1 MTQSQTITTPNWND
15 ATVFGDLGSPEASA
29 VLAQTVIVLCGNS
42 KHQETG
48 TWGPWPATVKR
59 LIDRYLSRHKESLSK
74 DGKAIVFADSIE
86 PANGERKTV
95 GENVIVLRDRKRD
108 SITSVAFAGYD
119 IDGGESLDDALDRLQ
134 ELGIFSIVY
143 TTFSHGKQKSE
154 ILRSAVNGE
163 WTPDGVIAKA
173 HDIGLVKPHIIELDG
188 GTKDDKPFAVVG
200 HEPIDKFRILF
211 PLETPFQLNPGNRT
225 KHKKL
230 CDEWRGRLLGF
241 AKERLGIKI
250 DETGCDVNRLLYTPR
265 HPAKCD
271 DWFTGI
277 IAGRALKIDEMPL
290 CESDRPRQG
299 QSRSINGGKT
309 FTGSPDAVRPVLSDG
324 FDLKRW
330 VMQFGDRFLATDFID
345 ELGWE
350 FRRGGAGD
358 DDAVIECPNDAAHSN
373 AGDQHDQA
381 CWVKIGDGD
390 GKFVIKCQHHSCNG
404 LGKLEMLVAL
414 EQAIDLPDGIEHM
427 SELICLDENYADA
440 PDGEPQAPVRAHF
453 LNEASCDAAVFDDG
467 EPHAPVRAHFLNEAP
482 CDAAVIDDGE
492 PTPESIEAACEEALK
507 KTSYSIE
514 DGQVCFSMKIGK
526 DWVDLPMCAPFE
538 VVGRTYSE
546 SNDGYGIVIRF
557 AADQNSRPVREV
569 TVSRAELVA
578 NGGKVIAYLADKGFW
593 VTADKTAK
601 ENLAVLLSE
610 IKIDRDIVTYSR
622 PGWHDGVFVSPTGEV
637 FSNGDGHIARLSEK
651 AKLTNPTPAGT
662 LDGWKRATSAALNCP
677 NGDFLCIG
685 LLSGFAGCILDLMGE
700 VTSLILNFAGNTSRG
715 KTTAQREGASVWANP
730 GRGGLLVKFN
740 TTDNAIEGI
749 AQRASGTLLALDE
762 GGQSGMDGG
771 RYEKAIYNLAEGS
784 GKIRMT
790 SSADMRDVRSW
801 TTCISISE
809 EIGFADKVKRDGRK
823 AAAGAVA
830 RCWEIDVDDAVT
842 LDLETIRAI
851 DEVKMNYG
859 HAGPVFV
866 RYLLDSGIA
875 ADVDGLRV
883 RVKAA
888 ERELSPNL
896 DAPQRRRVAGA
907 AAVLQVAGELAQEA
921 GLIPSEYMVEAAVR
935 RVFER
940 SAQRMAQDMDPIETA
955 LATFVDTVVSRLGVD
970 IHHIDIAESDAERLN
985 KAIVGWFG
993 YRDSSD
999 RIVSNS
1005 KDMQHR
1011 DRVYIFPQEQLG
1023 KLAGGNVSS
1032 RNLAKVL
1039 KDRGYLIPANKKNSV
1054 WPGAPGNRKIKNYR
1068 VSGSFFHS
1076 EQEDEGGAGE

>member
-15 ATVFGDLGSPEASA
+15 ATVFGDLGSPEAIS
-29 VLAQTVIVLCGNS
+29 VLSQTVNVLCGNS
-42 KHQETG
+42 KRQKSG
-48 TWGPWPATVKR
+48 SWAPWPATVKR
-59 LIDRYLSRHKESLSK
+59 LIDRYLSRHKVASFK
-74 DGKAIVFADSIE
+74 DGQAIVFADSVE
-86 PANGERKTV
+86 PANGEKKAV
-95 GENVIVLRDRKRD
+95 GDNVIVLRDRKRE
-108 SITSVAFAGYD
+108 SITSVAFACYD
-119 IDGGESLDDALDRLQ
+119 IDGGESLDDVLDRLQ

-143 TTFSHGKQKSE
+143 TTFSDGKRKTE
-154 ILRSAVNGE
+154 ILHSAVDGKL
-163 WTPDGVIAKA
+163 TPAGVIAKA

-211 PLETPFQLNPGNRT
+211 PLETPFQLNPDNRAE
-225 KHKKL
+225 HNRL
-230 CDEWRGRLLGF
+230 CDEWKARLLGF
-241 AKERLGIKI
+241 AKERLGIDI
-250 DETGCDVNRLLYTPR
+250 DETGCDVNRLFYTPR
-265 HPAKCD
+265 HPVKCD

-277 IAGRALKIDEMPL
+277 IAGRALKIDEMPM
-290 CESDRPRQG
+290 CESYSPRQG
-299 QSRSINGGKT
+299 EARSINRGKT
-309 FTGSPDAVRPVLSDG
+309 FAGNPDAVRPVLSDG

-330 VMQFGDRFLATDFID
+330 VMKFGDRFLVTDFID
-345 ELGWE
+345 ALGWD
-350 FRRGGAGD
+350 FHRGGAGD
-358 DDAVIECPNDAAHSN
+358 EEGVIECPNDAAHSN
-373 AGDQHDQA
+373 AGDRDDQA
-381 CWVKIGDGD
+381 CWVKAADGID
-390 GKFVIKCQHHSCNG
+390 KFVISCRHDSCDG
-404 LGKLEMLVAL
+404 LGKLEMLAML
-414 EQAIDLPDGIEHM
+414 EPLVTLPDDIEHM
-427 SELICLDENYADA
+427 SELICLDQLYIDA
-440 PDGEPQAPVRAHF
+440 PDGEPHSPVRA
-453 LNEASCDAAVFDDG
+453 D
-467 EPHAPVRAHFLNEAP
+467 FLNEAP
-482 CDAAVIDDGE
+482 CDAVVPYNGE
-492 PTPESIEAACEEALK
+492 PTPESIEAACKETLK
-507 KTSYSIE
+507 KTSYSME
-514 DGQVCFSMKIGK
+514 DGQVCFSKKIGK

-569 TVSRAELVA
+569 TVSRGELVA
-578 NGGKVIAYLADKGFW
+578 DAGKVIAYLADRGFW
-593 VTADKTAK
+593 VIADRTAK
-601 ENLAVLLSE
+601 TKLAVLLSE

-637 FSNGDGHIARLSEK
+637 FSNGDGQSARLSEK
-651 AKLTNPTPAGT
+651 SKLTNPTPAGT
-662 LDGWKRATSAALNCP
+662 LDGWKRATSAALACP
-677 NGDFLCIG
+677 NGDFLCMG

-700 VTSLILNFAGNTSRG
+700 TTSLILNFAGNTSRG

-730 GRGGLLVKFN
+730 ERGGLLVKFN

-784 GKIRMT
+784 GKSRMT

-866 RYLLDSGIA
+866 RHLLDRGIT
-875 ADVDGLRV
+875 ADVDGLRA

-888 ERELSPNL
+888 EREFSPSG
-896 DAPQRRRVAGA
+896 DAPQRRRVASA
-907 AAVLQVAGELAQEA
+907 AAILQVAGELAQDA
-921 GLIPSEYMVEAAVR
+921 DLIPADYAVKAAVR

-940 SAQRMAQDMDPIETA
+940 SAQRMAQDMDQIETA

-970 IHHIDIAESDAERLN
+970 IHPIDVAESDAERLN

-993 YRDSSD
+993 YCDLSG
-999 RIVSNS
+999 RIVPIS

-1032 RNLAKVL
+1032 RNLAKAL
-1039 KDRGYLIPANKKNSV
+1039 KDRGYLIPASEKNSV
-1054 WPGAPGNRKIKNYR
+1054 WASAPGNRKIKNYR
-1068 VSGSFFHS
+1068 ISGDFFHG
-1076 EQEDEGGAGE
+1076 EHEDEGSAGE